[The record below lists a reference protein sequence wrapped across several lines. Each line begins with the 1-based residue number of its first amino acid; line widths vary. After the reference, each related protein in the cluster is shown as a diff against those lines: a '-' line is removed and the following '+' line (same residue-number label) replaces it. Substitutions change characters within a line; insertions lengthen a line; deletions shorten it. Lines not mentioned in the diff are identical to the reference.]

1 MRLTTF
7 IKGLSIGFILGV
19 LFAPDKG
26 SSTRRRISGV
36 ASDIKDDMADTFDD
50 ITSIVS
56 EKISD
61 IKNMVSNMTD
71 KAKDEFGDIMIDD
84 EERI

>member
-26 SSTRRRISGV
+26 SATRRKLSGMG
-36 ASDIKDDMADTFDD
+36 SDIKEDMADTLDD
-50 ITSIVS
+50 ISDMVS
-56 EKISD
+56 EKVAA

-71 KAKDEFGDIMIDD
+71 KAQDDFSDINSSD
-84 EERI
+84 EERL

>member
-1 MRLTTF
+1 MSLNTL
-7 IKGLSIGFILGV
+7 IKAVSVGFILGI

-26 SSTRRRISGV
+26 SATRRRISGIT
-36 ASDIKDDMADTFDD
+36 SDIKDDMADTFDD